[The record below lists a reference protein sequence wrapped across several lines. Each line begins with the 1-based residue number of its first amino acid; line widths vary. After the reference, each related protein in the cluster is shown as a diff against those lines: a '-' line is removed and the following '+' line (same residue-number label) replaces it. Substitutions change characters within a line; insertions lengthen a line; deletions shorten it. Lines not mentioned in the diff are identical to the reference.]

1 MPRELQPCGT
11 LAAYRRHVRAEEI
24 PCTPC
29 LEAKREANRRYEASR
44 SPRPSRPRALKPCG
58 TRAAYARHLRNGEKA
73 CDACLAAEAAG
84 TSSRV
89 RPGRGRAPL
98 QPCGTYAAY
107 QRHVRNGEEPCG
119 PCREAARVNA
129 REATRRQRALPP
141 VEVPRVV
148 QGPAGVG
155 PCAVAANG
163 FLWDPVRDDETP
175 AEARERQ
182 RVAAAICRT
191 ACPVFAW
198 CYESAP
204 RVAGVVA
211 GVRS

>member
-1 MPRELQPCGT
+1 MSRELQPCGT
-11 LAAYRRHVRAEEI
+11 R
-24 PCTPC
+24 
-29 LEAKREANRRYEASR
+29 
-44 SPRPSRPRALKPCG
+44 
-58 TRAAYARHLRNGEKA
+58 
-73 CDACLAAEAAG
+73 
-84 TSSRV
+84 
-89 RPGRGRAPL
+89 
-98 QPCGTYAAY
+98 AAY
-107 QRHVRNGEEPCG
+107 QRHMRRGEQPCKA
-119 PCREAARVNA
+119 CREANR
-129 REATRRQRALPP
+129 TRALEEWRKRNAQSCGTNAGYQRHVKAGERPCAACKRAKAEYMARYRKRLSAAP

-148 QGPAGVG
+148 QGPEGVG

-175 AEARERQ
+175 AQARDRQ

-198 CYESAP
+198 CHAQAP